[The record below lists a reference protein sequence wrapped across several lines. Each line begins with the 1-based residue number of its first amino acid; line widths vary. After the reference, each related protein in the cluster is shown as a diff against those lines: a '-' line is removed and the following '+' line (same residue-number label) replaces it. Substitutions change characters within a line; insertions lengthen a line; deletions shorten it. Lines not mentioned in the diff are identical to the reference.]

1 MKKTASSLK
10 DGKAT
15 QPSKNH
21 RLQSYFSIMEREHSP
36 EEFDEIATLCYVV
49 DGDEVLLIEQKRG
62 IGEGNINGPGG
73 KVEEQ
78 DDTIKEAAVREV
90 EEEVGVTPEN
100 VEKVG
105 EVDFIF
111 GDNPFHQL
119 HVYITEE
126 YTGEPQE
133 TEEAVPEWIEIDEIP
148 YNRMWPDD
156 KYWMPIMFEG
166 INFEAVFQ
174 FDGDGENI
182 QDWMISKLD

>member
-1 MKKTASSLK
+1 
-10 DGKAT
+10 
-15 QPSKNH
+15 
-21 RLQSYFSIMEREHSP
+21 MEREHSP

-78 DDTIKEAAVREV
+78 DDSIKEAAVREV
-90 EEEVGVTPEN
+90 KEEVGVTPEK

-111 GDNPFHQL
+111 GDNPFHQV

-126 YTGEPQE
+126 YTSEPQE
-133 TEEAVPEWIEIDEIP
+133 TEEAVPEWIEIDEVP
-148 YNRMWPDD
+148 YDRMWPDD

-174 FDGDGENI
+174 FDSDGENI
-182 QDWMISKLD
+182 QDWMISKLG